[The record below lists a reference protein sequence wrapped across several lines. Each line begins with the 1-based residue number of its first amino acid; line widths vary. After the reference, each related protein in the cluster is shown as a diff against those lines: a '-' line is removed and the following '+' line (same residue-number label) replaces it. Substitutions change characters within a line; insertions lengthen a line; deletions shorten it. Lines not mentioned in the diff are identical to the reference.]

1 MKLFFDLETIP
12 ASDDLREAA
21 TESERSKWKNRDF
34 VDDDE
39 ALYRASALSGN
50 FGRIFCIGYA
60 LDDKPSQIIKGE
72 EGNILSQWW
81 EIAAS
86 ATKFVGHNI
95 INFDIP
101 FLYKR
106 SIVNKCSPTQ
116 LLPIKNFE
124 TENIYDTDK
133 QWNRWVYQS
142 SIKLHHLALALGL
155 PSSKENG
162 IDGSQ
167 VYDFYLKGQHQQIYD
182 YCKRDVELTR
192 KIYKRMTFESL

>member
-1 MKLFFDLETIP
+1 MQLFFDLETIP

-21 TESERSKWKNRDF
+21 TESERSKWKSKDIAE
-34 VDDDE
+34 DDE
-39 ALYRASALSGN
+39 ALFRASALSGN

-60 LDDKPSQIIKGE
+60 IDDEPARIIGGNEVKILDE
-72 EGNILSQWW
+72 WW
-81 EIAAS
+81 KVAAG
-86 ATKFVGHNI
+86 AAKFIGHNV

-106 SIVNKCSPTQ
+106 SIINKCSPSQ

-124 TENIYDTDK
+124 TVTIYDTDK
-133 QWNRWVYQS
+133 QWNRWLYQS
-142 SIKLHHLALALGL
+142 SIKLHHLAIALGL
-155 PSSKENG
+155 PSSKEDG

-167 VYDFYLKGQHQQIYD
+167 VYDFYLKGKFKEIYE

-192 KIYKRMTFESL
+192 KIYKRMIFED